1 MMKSVLIA
9 AVSAV
14 QAYLLGSIDTGI
26 LVSKFLYHDDVRK
39 YGSGAAGMTNMLRT
53 FGKKAAALTAFGD
66 VLKGVL
72 AVCIGRWLFTL
83 MPESTTLSPY
93 LAVYL
98 AAIFA
103 IIGHLKPLYFGFK
116 GGKGVLV
123 AGGTILAIQPV
134 LIPFLAVIFLAC
146 LLPTGMVSLGS
157 VTMAALYPVLTILYG
172 VFRGYSAADLTVC
185 TIGSVIMAA
194 MVIYMHRS
202 NIQRIR
208 EGKEYRFGRHGK
220 KYQKIVTPPAAA
232 VHRPLRGGFCICLFL
247 CLGLFLRLCFGM
259 PPTEPV
265 GGDAA
270 LGGGKIRR
278 RMTVRQVCAKGRD
291 KEELAHNEDQR
302 NRANAE
308 QVLHGG
314 IVSHHQMAGNGV
326 QQHLKAAAGAVLGQH
341 LDELNADHNVQAALQ
356 KGADLCL
363 VAIEQQA
370 GHPADQGHNAEQ
382 QTNQHQP
389 G

>member
-72 AVCIGRWLFTL
+72 AVCIGRWLFTQ

-123 AGGTILAIQPV
+123 AAGAILAVQPV
-134 LIPFLAVIFLAC
+134 LLPVLALIFLVC
-146 LLPTGMVSLGS
+146 LVPTGMVSLGS
-157 VTMAALYPVLTILYG
+157 ITMASAYPVLTLVYSLM
-172 VFRGYSAADLTVC
+172 RGLPTRDVVVC
-185 TIGSVIMAA
+185 TVGAAIMGG
-194 MVIYMHRS
+194 MVIWMHRS

-208 EGKEYRFGRHGK
+208 DGKEYRFG
-220 KYQKIVTPPAAA
+220 QK
-232 VHRPLRGGFCICLFL
+232 H
-247 CLGLFLRLCFGM
+247 
-259 PPTEPV
+259 
-265 GGDAA
+265 
-270 LGGGKIRR
+270 KS
-278 RMTVRQVCAKGRD
+278 
-291 KEELAHNEDQR
+291 N
-302 NRANAE
+302 
-308 QVLHGG
+308 
-314 IVSHHQMAGNGV
+314 
-326 QQHLKAAAGAVLGQH
+326 
-341 LDELNADHNVQAALQ
+341 
-356 KGADLCL
+356 
-363 VAIEQQA
+363 
-370 GHPADQGHNAEQ
+370 
-382 QTNQHQP
+382 
-389 G
+389 